1 MKLKTIQQF
10 VIKET
15 IINLNVL
22 IFTIALDPLV
32 MSIPNY
38 LITLLNFSCLN

>member
-32 MSIPNY
+32 MSIPND
-38 LITLLNFSCLN
+38 LKHCSILVA